1 MALFGSSRPHVPEPP
16 PKPGSA
22 IPVVP
27 VDLDKRY
34 DVYCTVSGEERLYE
48 DVRFV
53 GIRTFDRQTEYSS
66 GLVSG
71 FLEIEARDGAR
82 MLIPNFGIQ
91 LLCEH
96 GTRPTYKVIRRWVN
110 TVDY

>member
-1 MALFGSSRPHVPEPP
+1 
-16 PKPGSA
+16 
-22 IPVVP
+22 
-27 VDLDKRY
+27 
-34 DVYCTVSGEERLYE
+34 VYCSLTGEERVYE

-53 GIRTFDRQTEYSS
+53 GIRTFDRQTEFSS
-66 GLVSG
+66 GLISG

-82 MLIPNFGIQ
+82 LLIPSFGIQ

-96 GTRPTYKVIRRWVN
+96 GTRPAYKVTRRWGG